1 MNQSEGLRNNTFLL
15 SRGASLVAQ
24 MVKNLPAMQETYV
37 GSVGLGRCPGEGNG
51 YSLQSSCLENP
62 MDRDRCLVG
71 YSPRDGKES
80 GTTKR
85 LTLSLL
91 FFQLLF
97 SPC

>member
-1 MNQSEGLRNNTFLL
+1 MVPLYIVYSCQW
-15 SRGASLVAQ
+15 ASLVSQ
-24 MVKNLPAMQETYV
+24 MVRNLLALQETQFP
-37 GSVGLGRCPGEGNG
+37 SLGWEDPPGEGNG